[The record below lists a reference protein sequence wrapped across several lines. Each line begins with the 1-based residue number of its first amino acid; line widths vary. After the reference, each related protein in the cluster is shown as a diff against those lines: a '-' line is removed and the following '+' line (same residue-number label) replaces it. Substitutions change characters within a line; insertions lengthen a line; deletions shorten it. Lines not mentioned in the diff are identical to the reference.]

1 MLFYCFQYYLFDVF
15 FAYRRIIFSNLC
27 ADFKSNTALAILLS
41 MQSRHIF
48 FFHFYYFCVCMRA
61 CNSLYVI
68 IYRFFFYQV
77 FQDHWSTFIL
87 PISLV
92 QLPNCSLLSYC
103 LVSFLFI
110 DYSCSQ
116 NNPSVIFINSRFF
129 NSINI

>member
-1 MLFYCFQYYLFDVF
+1 MFFSHIDALFSPICVQ
-15 FAYRRIIFSNLC
+15 IS
-27 ADFKSNTALAILLS
+27 KAIRLLLS
-41 MQSRHIF
+41 CYLCNLATFF

-87 PISLV
+87 LIPLV